1 MSVPFTQAMNRLNQD
16 QFREYFQNERQNN
29 PSWDVASIGWRDNPQ
44 ATYELMLRS
53 MGLSNSKEAAMRNA
67 FQSLYNRYQQIEHE
81 GYEDWEAYPDTGMP
95 DFWDYL
101 GNFNWNQELAR
112 LSPGARYQ
120 QPQRFQRPA
129 RWVAF

>member
-16 QFREYFQNERQNN
+16 EFNNYFNEMRQHDA
-29 PSWDVASIGWRDNPQ
+29 WGQQQTQYRDNPDM
-44 ATYELMLRS
+44 TYEAMLRS
-53 MGLSNSKEAAMRNA
+53 MGLSNSQEAAMRNA
-67 FQSLYNRYQQIEHE
+67 FNSIHNRFVQHHA
-81 GYEDWEAYPDTGMP
+81 EAYPDWYDNYDQGFP